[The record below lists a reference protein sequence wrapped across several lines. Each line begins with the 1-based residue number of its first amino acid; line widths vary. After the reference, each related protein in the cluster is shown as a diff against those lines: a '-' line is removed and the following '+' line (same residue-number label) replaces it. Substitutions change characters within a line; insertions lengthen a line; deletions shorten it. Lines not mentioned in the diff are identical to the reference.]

1 MMGDTVVLK
10 PGERVSV
17 DGTIVSGR
25 TSVNEAMLTG
35 ESMPVDKEVGD
46 KVYAGTINGEGAVL
60 FTATGVGADT
70 ALGRIVHMV
79 EEAQG
84 SKAPIAR
91 MGGRRCGVLCSGGRR
106 RGNIGVH
113 TVARV
118 RP

>member
-1 MMGDTVVLK
+1 M
-10 PGERVSV
+10 

-91 MGGRRCGVLCSGGRR
+91 MADGVLCSGGRR